1 MAAMA
6 AMPPRQWRRKCSR
19 SLSSSKRKR
28 RRNRKCK
35 STERLVQ
42 IDRRLISHFD
52 WTLFLLSLAFVAVG
66 VTTIYSA
73 NYDLAAGHAGPL
85 PTRQLTWL
93 GLGLIAMFAAMSF
106 DYHYIDRLAYPFYGA
121 MLLLLFLVLF
131 VGHSGGGSQRWINLG
146 FFRLQPS
153 EPAKLAIVL
162 VMAKYLQN
170 DEPSQGFRLSD
181 LWVPFVLVAPL
192 VILTLV
198 QPDLG
203 TVIILATVFLSM
215 ILMSGLRGR
224 SFLYLLG
231 AGLAFLPIGWHFL
244 KSYQRARILTFL
256 DPDRDPLGAGYHVIQ
271 SKIAIGSGRLFGK
284 GYLHG
289 TQNRL
294 DFLPAQHTD
303 FIFAVFSEEWGLV
316 GYLVLLLLYFALI
329 IYALKLIE
337 RAKDRL
343 GALLVFGML
352 VIFFWHVVIN
362 VAMVTGIM
370 PVVGVP
376 LPLFSYGGSALASM
390 MFAIGLMINVSMR
403 RYIF

>member
-1 MAAMA
+1 M
-6 AMPPRQWRRKCSR
+6 
-19 SLSSSKRKR
+19 
-28 RRNRKCK
+28 
-35 STERLVQ
+35 Q

-52 WTLFLLSLAFVAVG
+52 WTLFLLTLTFVFIG
-66 VTTIYSA
+66 VVTIYSA
-73 NYDLAAGHAGPL
+73 NYNIIEEHAGGL
-85 PTRQLTWL
+85 ATRQVMWL
-93 GLGLIAMFAAMSF
+93 GLGLIAMFTAIAF
-106 DYHYIDRLAYPFYGA
+106 DYHYIDRLSYPFLTV
-121 MLLLLFLVLF
+121 MLLLLLLVLF
-131 VGHSGGGSQRWINLG
+131 IGHSGGGSQRWIHLG

-162 VMAKYLQN
+162 VMAKYFQD
-170 DEPSQGFRLSD
+170 DEPPRGYMLRD

-203 TVIILATVFLSM
+203 TAIILATVFLSM
-215 ILMSGLRGR
+215 ILMSGLRWR
-224 SFLYLLG
+224 SFLYLCG
-231 AGLAFLPIGWHFL
+231 AGLGFLPIGWHFL
-244 KSYQRARILTFL
+244 KAYQRARILTFL

-271 SKIAIGSGRLFGK
+271 SKISIGSGRLLGK

-303 FIFAVFSEEWGLV
+303 FIFAVFSEEWGFV
-316 GYLVLLLLYFALI
+316 GCLILLLLYFLLI
-329 IYALKLIE
+329 AYCLRLVQ
-337 RAKDRL
+337 RAKDRF

-352 VIFFWHVVIN
+352 SIFFWHVLIN
-362 VAMVTGIM
+362 VAMVTGMM

-376 LPLFSYGGSALASM
+376 LPLVSYGGSSLASM

-403 RYIF
+403 RFTF